1 MSRAKSTAPSTS
13 ASASKDD
20 APPQAAALAAFLRAL
35 AARAEADSAFAAQ
48 LDAALRE
55 SGLLA
60 RPPAAHEAPAS
71 SPSPVSSPSSP
82 SRKRAGARPRAA
94 PRDAWQQIE
103 RSELPDPFA
112 LLRDRGEAGLRA
124 SLDALDLPAL
134 RALVRVHRLDPA
146 RISARW
152 AARDR
157 VVSLIV
163 AQVRARADLGKAF
176 SRV

>member
-1 MSRAKSTAPSTS
+1 MSRAKSTSASNTS
-13 ASASKDD
+13 ANSD
-20 APPQAAALAAFLRAL
+20 AVPQAELAAFLRGL
-35 AARAEADSAFAAQ
+35 AARAEADPAFAAQ
-48 LDAALRE
+48 LDTALRE
-55 SGLLA
+55 SGLLD
-60 RPPAAHEAPAS
+60 RPLAAHAHEAPAA
-71 SPSPVSSPSSP
+71 PG
-82 SRKRAGARPRAA
+82 RRRAGSR
-94 PRDAWQQIE
+94 PRDAVRDTWQQLAG
-103 RSELPDPFA
+103 SDLPDPFA

-152 AARDR
+152 TARDR
-157 VVSLIV
+157 VVALIV

>member
-1 MSRAKSTAPSTS
+1 MSRAKSPS
-13 ASASKDD
+13 ASTNSEAV
-20 APPQAAALAAFLRAL
+20 PQVALAAFLRGL

-55 SGLLA
+55 SGLLDHSLAA
-60 RPPAAHEAPAS
+60 RAGPASPAAPA
-71 SPSPVSSPSSP
+71 
-82 SRKRAGARPRAA
+82 RKRSSSRPHAST
-94 PRDAWQQIE
+94 RDAWQQFAGND
-103 RSELPDPFA
+103 LPDPFA

-124 SLDALDLPAL
+124 SLDALELPVL

-152 AARDR
+152 TVRDR

-176 SRV
+176 SHV

>member
-1 MSRAKSTAPSTS
+1 MSRAKSSAKSPSTNTG
-13 ASASKDD
+13 D
-20 APPQAAALAAFLRAL
+20 AVPQAELAAFLRGL
-35 AARAEADSAFAAQ
+35 AARAEADLAFAAQ
-48 LDAALRE
+48 LDTALRE
-55 SGLLA
+55 SGLLD
-60 RPPAAHEAPAS
+60 RPPAAHGTAA
-71 SPSPVSSPSSP
+71 SP
-82 SRKRAGARPRAA
+82 SRKRASSHPRAA
-94 PRDAWQQIE
+94 ARDTWQQFAGGD
-103 RSELPDPFA
+103 LPDPFA

-152 AARDR
+152 TARDR
-157 VVSLIV
+157 VVALIV